1 MFSSIWSD
9 VKREY
14 QYGNM
19 INRIIIVNI
28 SIFLIIN
35 IIRILFYIFHRGFV
49 PPIYNDILHF
59 FCMGSDWRH
68 VLYHPWVLLTNMFLH
83 ENFFHILWNML
94 YLFWF
99 GQIVGDLIGNY
110 RVLPI
115 YILGGLAGAFVYFI
129 SANYFYNIGTFA
141 LGASAAVMAIAMC
154 AAVMAP
160 DYILR
165 FVIIGEVK
173 LKYVVGVL
181 FILDLI
187 GTTTSVNSGGH
198 LAHIGG
204 ALMGYIYAK
213 RLRSGYDMAIP
224 INKIIDFV
232 INSWDNLFSSKPK
245 PKMAYKNPE
254 TPKTKKEAK
263 TFNPQD
269 AENQAT
275 LDKILDK
282 IKASGYD
289 SLNQDEKEFLF
300 KMSK

>member
-19 INRIIIVNI
+19 INRIIIVNV

-35 IIRILFYIFHRGFV
+35 IIRILFYIFNRGFV
-49 PPIYNDILHF
+49 PPIYNDFLHF
-59 FCMGSDWRH
+59 FCMGADWRH
-68 VLYHPWVLLTNMFLH
+68 NVFHPWVLLTNMFLH
-83 ENFFHILWNML
+83 EGFFHILWNML
-94 YLFWF
+94 YLYWF

-115 YILGGLAGAFVYFI
+115 YILGGLAGAIVYFI
-129 SANYFYNIGTFA
+129 SANYFMNIGSFA

-165 FVIIGEVK
+165 FVIFGEIK

-187 GTTTSVNSGGH
+187 GTTTSTNSGGH

-213 RLRSGYDMAIP
+213 RLRSGYDMAVP
-224 INKIIDFV
+224 INKIIDFIV
-232 INSWDNLFSSKPK
+232 NIGSIFDRKPK

-254 TPKTKKEAK
+254 TPKTKKETK
-263 TFNPQD
+263 PFNPED
-269 AENQAT
+269 ASNQVI